1 METAKIPVLFGEK
14 STSLSYTARCYSIS
28 NEMAE
33 ALGVLGAIAAASQI
47 TQQCIDIAKVITS
60 LYSKIHGAPDSIRS
74 QILQVEQ
81 LVNITSLIEHNTSLQ
96 TDLMAS
102 ALTTCLETTRQL
114 LDELSKISTSAGD
127 GRVRRVW
134 KGLVALTVEEK
145 LQRLFTQLEQ
155 RKSSLALYIGTN
167 DA

>member
-1 METAKIPVLFGEK
+1 
-14 STSLSYTARCYSIS
+14 
-28 NEMAE
+28 MAE

-47 TQQCIDIAKVITS
+47 AQQCIDIAKMIAS
-60 LYSKIHGAPDSIRS
+60 LYSKIHDAPNSIRS
-74 QILQVEQ
+74 QIRLVDQV
-81 LVNITSLIEHNTSLQ
+81 VAITRLIERNTSLQ
-96 TDLMAS
+96 TDWMAS

-134 KGLVALTVEEK
+134 KGLVGLTVEEK
-145 LQRLFTQLEQ
+145 LQGLFAQLEQ
-155 RKSSLALYIGTN
+155 GKSSLAVYIGTI

>member
-14 STSLSYTARCYSIS
+14 STSLSYTTRCYSIS

-47 TQQCIDIAKVITS
+47 TQQFIDIAKIITS
-60 LYSKIHGAPDSIRS
+60 LYSKIHDAPDSIRS
-74 QILQVEQ
+74 QKLQVEQ
-81 LVNITSLIEHNTSLQ
+81 LVFITGLIERNTSLQ
-96 TDLMAS
+96 TDWMAS

-114 LDELSKISTSAGD
+114 LDELSRISTSAGD

-134 KGLVALTVEEK
+134 KGLVGVIVEEK
-145 LQRLFTQLEQ
+145 LRGLFAQLEQ
-155 RKSSLALYIGTN
+155 RKSSLALYIGTI